1 MNVISSISYDQSEI
15 INNIL
20 LLHTNNHVIDCDPTY
35 SKGNFYKNGKIK
47 EPKYKFDIN
56 PQTEDIIKADA
67 RSLPLDDNSVNC
79 IMFDPPFLATTGKSI
94 TANDNNNFINKR
106 FGVFPNE
113 KELHQFYIDSM
124 KEFYRILKDD
134 GILIFKCQDKI
145 SSSKQYLSH
154 VFIINEAIKIGYYP
168 KDMFILLAKTRI
180 VADWQVKNQKNA
192 RKFHSYF
199 LVFQK
204 HQFYFLFLP
213 FLYLPI
219 VPFQYFAKNL
229 PFLALKKALSIYFS
243 Y

>member
-1 MNVISSISYDQSEI
+1 MSLISSISYDQIEI
-15 INNIL
+15 IENIL
-20 LLHTNNHVIDCDPTY
+20 KLHTKDNTIDCDPTY

-56 PQTEDIIKADA
+56 PQTEDTIKADA

-124 KEFYRILKDD
+124 REFYRILKDD

-204 HQFYFLFLP
+204 C
-213 FLYLPI
+213 
-219 VPFQYFAKNL
+219 N
-229 PFLALKKALSIYFS
+229 KKIEYI
-243 Y
+243 

>member
-1 MNVISSISYDQSEI
+1 MSLISSISYDQIEI
-15 INNIL
+15 IENIL
-20 LLHTNNHVIDCDPTY
+20 KLHTKDNTIDCDPTY

-56 PQTEDIIKADA
+56 PQTEDTIKADA

-154 VFIINEAIKIGYYP
+154 VFIVNEAIKIGYYP

-204 HQFYFLFLP
+204 C
-213 FLYLPI
+213 
-219 VPFQYFAKNL
+219 N
-229 PFLALKKALSIYFS
+229 KKIEYI
-243 Y
+243 

>member
-1 MNVISSISYDQSEI
+1 MSLISSISYDQIEI
-15 INNIL
+15 IENIL
-20 LLHTNNHVIDCDPTY
+20 KLHTKDNAIDCDPTY

-204 HQFYFLFLP
+204 C
-213 FLYLPI
+213 
-219 VPFQYFAKNL
+219 N
-229 PFLALKKALSIYFS
+229 KKIEYI
-243 Y
+243 